1 MPGEKVEHAAPF
13 ASRMAGAAT
22 RTGTV
27 AVAFK
32 DNSAELKLI
41 DIALIDPDP
50 AHPRRH
56 CDEVSLKGLANSIQS
71 KGLIQ
76 PVLVQPA
83 DVAGR
88 YRLIVGERRWRAAQ
102 LAGETQVP
110 ALVRACA
117 ADECL
122 EIQVFENLGLG
133 LRVPLEPREMAGA
146 IQNIAERFASREAAA
161 EHFGRN
167 PTWLNQ
173 ATAAANL
180 SPKVTA
186 LLDSGKIAS
195 TSTAI
200 QLERLAQKNIAK
212 AETLIDQVE
221 QLPEGEKLSKT
232 VVDRALSEEGLRR
245 GKKKPLADEATAP
258 VAPTPVAV
266 APVPTAAALS
276 TTAAPG
282 LSSRRVNPSKIRLV
296 AEILGLA
303 DGDEDEVLSRLVD
316 EFLAM
321 KGDAGPAF

>member
-1 MPGEKVEHAAPF
+1 M
-13 ASRMAGAAT
+13 
-22 RTGTV
+22 
-27 AVAFK
+27 AFK
-32 DNSAELKLI
+32 DNSAEFKLI
-41 DIALIDPDP
+41 DIALIEPDP

-56 CDEVSLKGLANSIQS
+56 FDEVGLKGLANSIQS
-71 KGLIQ
+71 KGLIH
-76 PVLVQPA
+76 PVLVRPA
-83 DVAGR
+83 DAAGR

-102 LAGETQVP
+102 LAGETQLP
-110 ALVRACA
+110 ALVRACDG
-117 ADECL
+117 DEAL

-133 LRVPLEPREMAGA
+133 LRAPLEPREMAGA
-146 IQNIAERFASREAAA
+146 IQTIAERFESREAAA

-200 QLERLAQKNIAK
+200 QLERLAQKNVAK
-212 AETLIDQVE
+212 ADTLIDQVE

-245 GKKKPLADEATAP
+245 GKKKPVVEEAEAPVVTTPAWETPAVPVEAPTAAP
-258 VAPTPVAV
+258 VAAPTPPAAV
-266 APVPTAAALS
+266 
-276 TTAAPG
+276 
-282 LSSRRVNPSKIRLV
+282 SRRVHPSKIRLV

-303 DGDEDEVLSRLVD
+303 DGDEEEVLSRLVD

-321 KGDAGPAF
+321 QGDAASAA

>member
-1 MPGEKVEHAAPF
+1 M
-13 ASRMAGAAT
+13 
-22 RTGTV
+22 
-27 AVAFK
+27 AFK
-32 DNSAELKLI
+32 DNSAEFKLI
-41 DIALIDPDP
+41 DIAMIEPDP

-56 CDEVSLKGLANSIQS
+56 CDEVGLKGLANSIQS
-71 KGLIQ
+71 KGLIH
-76 PVLVQPA
+76 PVLVRPA
-83 DVAGR
+83 DAAGR

-102 LAGETQVP
+102 LAGETQLP
-110 ALVRACA
+110 ALVRACDG
-117 ADECL
+117 DEAL

-133 LRVPLEPREMAGA
+133 LRAPLEPREMAGA
-146 IQNIAERFASREAAA
+146 IQTIAERFESREAAA

-200 QLERLAQKNIAK
+200 QLERLAQKNVAK

-245 GKKKPLADEATAP
+245 GKKKPVVEEAEAPVVTTPAWETPAAPAAAP
-258 VAPTPVAV
+258 VAAPAEVATPPAAV
-266 APVPTAAALS
+266 
-276 TTAAPG
+276 
-282 LSSRRVNPSKIRLV
+282 SRRVNPSKIRLV

-303 DGDEDEVLSRLVD
+303 DGDEEEVISRLVD

-321 KGDAGPAF
+321 QGDAGSAA

>member
-1 MPGEKVEHAAPF
+1 M
-13 ASRMAGAAT
+13 
-22 RTGTV
+22 
-27 AVAFK
+27 AFK

-41 DIALIDPDP
+41 DIALIEPDP

-56 CDEVSLKGLANSIQS
+56 CDEVGLKGLANSIQS
-71 KGLIQ
+71 KGLIH
-76 PVLVQPA
+76 PVLVRPA
-83 DVAGR
+83 DAAGR

-102 LAGETQVP
+102 LAGETQLP
-110 ALVRACA
+110 ALVRACDG
-117 ADECL
+117 DEAL

-133 LRVPLEPREMAGA
+133 LRAPLEPREMAGA
-146 IQNIAERFASREAAA
+146 IQTIAERFESREAAA

-200 QLERLAQKNIAK
+200 QLERLAQKNVAK
-212 AETLIDQVE
+212 ADTLIDQVE

-245 GKKKPLADEATAP
+245 GKKKPVVEEAEAPVVTTPAWETPAAP
-258 VAPTPVAV
+258 VAAPVAAPAEV
-266 APVPTAAALS
+266 ATPPAAV
-276 TTAAPG
+276 
-282 LSSRRVNPSKIRLV
+282 SRRVHPSKIRLV

-303 DGDEDEVLSRLVD
+303 DGDEEEVLSRLVD

-321 KGDAGPAF
+321 QGDAASAA

>member
-1 MPGEKVEHAAPF
+1 M
-13 ASRMAGAAT
+13 
-22 RTGTV
+22 
-27 AVAFK
+27 AFK

-41 DIALIDPDP
+41 DIALIEPDP

-56 CDEVSLKGLANSIQS
+56 CDEVGLKGLANSIQS
-71 KGLIQ
+71 KGLIH
-76 PVLVQPA
+76 PVLVRPA
-83 DVAGR
+83 DGNGR

-102 LAGETQVP
+102 LAGETQLP
-110 ALVRACA
+110 ALVRACDG
-117 ADECL
+117 DEAL

-133 LRVPLEPREMAGA
+133 VRAPLEPREMAGA
-146 IQNIAERFASREAAA
+146 IQTIAERFESREAAA

-200 QLERLAQKNIAK
+200 QLERLAQKNVAK

-245 GKKKPLADEATAP
+245 SKKKPVVEEAEEAPLVTTPAWETPAPAGQPEAVAAPAPAPAPTAP
-258 VAPTPVAV
+258 AP
-266 APVPTAAALS
+266 
-276 TTAAPG
+276 
-282 LSSRRVNPSKIRLV
+282 RRVNPSKIRLV
-296 AEILGLA
+296 AEILGLT
-303 DGDEDEVLSRLVD
+303 DGDEEEVISRLVD

-321 KGDAGPAF
+321 QGDAGPAA

>member
-1 MPGEKVEHAAPF
+1 M
-13 ASRMAGAAT
+13 
-22 RTGTV
+22 
-27 AVAFK
+27 AFK

-41 DIALIDPDP
+41 DIALIEPDP

-56 CDEVSLKGLANSIQS
+56 CDEVGLKGLANSIQS
-71 KGLIQ
+71 KGLIH
-76 PVLVQPA
+76 PVLVRPA
-83 DVAGR
+83 DAAGR

-102 LAGETQVP
+102 LAGETQLP
-110 ALVRACA
+110 ALVRACDG
-117 ADECL
+117 DEAL

-133 LRVPLEPREMAGA
+133 LRAPLEPREMAGA
-146 IQNIAERFASREAAA
+146 IQTIAERFESREAAA

-200 QLERLAQKNIAK
+200 QLERLAQKNVAK
-212 AETLIDQVE
+212 ADTLIDQVE

-245 GKKKPLADEATAP
+245 SKKKPAVEEAEAPVVTTPAWESPEPVAATTTAVSAP
-258 VAPTPVAV
+258 VAAPTPQPSA
-266 APVPTAAALS
+266 
-276 TTAAPG
+276 
-282 LSSRRVNPSKIRLV
+282 SRRVHPSKIRLV

-303 DGDEDEVLSRLVD
+303 DGDEEEVLSRLVD

-321 KGDAGPAF
+321 QGDAGSAA

>member
-1 MPGEKVEHAAPF
+1 M
-13 ASRMAGAAT
+13 
-22 RTGTV
+22 
-27 AVAFK
+27 AFK
-32 DNSAELKLI
+32 DNSAEFKLI
-41 DIALIDPDP
+41 DIALIEPDP

-56 CDEVSLKGLANSIQS
+56 CDEVGLKGLANSIQS
-71 KGLIQ
+71 KGLIH
-76 PVLVQPA
+76 PVLVRPA
-83 DVAGR
+83 DANGR

-102 LAGETQVP
+102 LAGETQLP
-110 ALVRACA
+110 ALVRACDG
-117 ADECL
+117 DEAL

-133 LRVPLEPREMAGA
+133 LRAPLEPREMAGA
-146 IQNIAERFASREAAA
+146 IQTIAERFESREAAA

-200 QLERLAQKNIAK
+200 QLERLAQKNVAK
-212 AETLIDQVE
+212 ADTLIDQVE

-245 GKKKPLADEATAP
+245 GKKKPVVEEAEAP
-258 VAPTPVAV
+258 VVTTPAWETPAAPVEAPTATPVAAPTP
-266 APVPTAAALS
+266 PAAA
-276 TTAAPG
+276 
-282 LSSRRVNPSKIRLV
+282 SRRVHPSKIRLV

-303 DGDEDEVLSRLVD
+303 DGDEEEVLSRLVD

-321 KGDAGPAF
+321 QGDAGPAA

>member
-1 MPGEKVEHAAPF
+1 M
-13 ASRMAGAAT
+13 
-22 RTGTV
+22 
-27 AVAFK
+27 AFK

-41 DIALIDPDP
+41 DIALIEPDP

-56 CDEVSLKGLANSIQS
+56 CDEVGLKGLANSIQS
-71 KGLIQ
+71 KGLIH
-76 PVLVQPA
+76 PVLVRPA
-83 DVAGR
+83 DAAGR

-102 LAGETQVP
+102 LAGETQLP
-110 ALVRACA
+110 ALVRACDG
-117 ADECL
+117 DEAL

-133 LRVPLEPREMAGA
+133 LRAPLEPREMAGA
-146 IQNIAERFASREAAA
+146 IQTIAERFESREAAA

-200 QLERLAQKNIAK
+200 QLERLAQKNVAK
-212 AETLIDQVE
+212 ADTLIDQVE

-245 GKKKPLADEATAP
+245 GKKKSVAEEAEAPVVTTPAWETPTAP
-258 VAPTPVAV
+258 
-266 APVPTAAALS
+266 AAAS
-276 TTAAPG
+276 AAAPAEVATPPAAA
-282 LSSRRVNPSKIRLV
+282 SRRVHPSKIRLV

-303 DGDEDEVLSRLVD
+303 DGDEEEVLSRLVD

-321 KGDAGPAF
+321 QGDAASAA